1 MLIQLVYKGN
11 IFIYKSGFWHFTS
24 VIWFGT
30 LNKNTIY
37 ISGSSWCPL
46 RRLSCRI
53 PRNPN
58 ILAHVKYRV
67 SFVYVCFVIELSES
81 TKRIHQNKSHHLK
94 NYYLFIMWLDH
105 TEQNGK
111 NGSIKFTFYTH
122 VGSPPLVFVGRYSN
136 MKVKLKVV
144 WDTLRH
150 LYQTCNETHHHGNHA
165 CLNI

>member
-11 IFIYKSGFWHFTS
+11 IVIYKSGFWHFTFCNS
-24 VIWFGT
+24 IWDIEQKYNLYFWVQ
-30 LNKNTIY
+30 L
-37 ISGSSWCPL
+37 ISSTVFS
-46 RRLSCRI
+46 RI

-94 NYYLFIMWLDH
+94 NYYLFIIWLDH

-144 WDTLRH
+144 WDTLCH